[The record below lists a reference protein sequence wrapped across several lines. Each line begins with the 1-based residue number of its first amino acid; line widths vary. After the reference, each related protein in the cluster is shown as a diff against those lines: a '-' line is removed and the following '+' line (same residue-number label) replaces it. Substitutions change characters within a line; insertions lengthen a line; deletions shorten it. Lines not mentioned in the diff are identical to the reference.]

1 MFIINTNELILI
13 IKAINFELRHCHPS
27 LLTRRH
33 RLSDIQAM
41 KANIDTEPVNPQN
54 VMELFR
60 MKEIALQKKLK
71 DPNYQIEE
79 EQSGMVY

>member
-1 MFIINTNELILI
+1 MNRDKIINEIFG
-13 IKAINFELRHCHPS
+13 AQS
-27 LLTRRH
+27 GVTRWETEEAREA

-41 KANIDTEPVNPQN
+41 KANIDTEPVNPQK